1 MGGKTPTGSN
11 SAGKN
16 CITKYYK
23 QLGLKGPKSVPKAR
37 TVSDTLTDSD
47 LEEETSAPLLKR
59 QSCKPNI
66 LVFARGTMEAGTMGS
81 TVGPALS
88 RALGSTFR
96 SVGVKYTA
104 DIAGDNCIGFP
115 GGIKCVEQLAKLAQ
129 QCPTSKFF
137 ISGYSQGA
145 MVAHICTAYSKD
157 EVKKRI
163 KVREPMDMRFGS

>member
-1 MGGKTPTGSN
+1 VVRRRQAAARQEKIVSRNTISN
-11 SAGKN
+11 LAS
-16 CITKYYK
+16 
-23 QLGLKGPKSVPKAR
+23 KG
-37 TVSDTLTDSD
+37 TESD
-47 LEEETSAPLLKR
+47 LEDEKSARLQKR
-59 QSCKPNI
+59 QGCKPNI
-66 LVFARGTMEAGTMGS
+66 LVFARGTMEGGTMGS

-115 GGIKCVEQLAKLAQ
+115 GGMKCVDQLAKLAQ

-145 MVAHICTAYSKD
+145 MVAHICTAFSKD

-163 KVREPMDMRFGS
+163 RVREPVDMRFGS